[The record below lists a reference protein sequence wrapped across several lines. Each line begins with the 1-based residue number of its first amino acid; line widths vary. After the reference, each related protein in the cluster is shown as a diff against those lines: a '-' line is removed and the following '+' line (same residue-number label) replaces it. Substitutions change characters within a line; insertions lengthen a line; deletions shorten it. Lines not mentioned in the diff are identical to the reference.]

1 MSNMPANR
9 ASELAFE
16 YLHSLREQKR
26 NSEAARFELEIA
38 CLGHYTETNVRNVIK
53 RFDQGLAL

>member
-9 ASELAFE
+9 ASELAFA

-26 NSEAARFELEIA
+26 NSEATRFELEIC
-38 CLGHYTETNVRNVIK
+38 CLGQINETSVRNVIK
-53 RFDQGLAL
+53 RFDQGIAL